1 MSTKPLLVGITYD
14 LRDDYRAMGYD
25 DEAIAEFDSM
35 ETINAIDTTLQ
46 KLGFVTERIG
56 HIKHL
61 VLRLAAG
68 KCWDIVFNIAEG
80 MHGIGREAQ
89 IPALLD
95 AYTIP
100 YTFSDPLV
108 LALTL
113 NKAMTKQIIRDS
125 NIPTPAFILVSG
137 IEDIQHCSLTYP
149 LFAKP
154 YAEGTGKGITASSV
168 IQNPG
173 ELESTC
179 ALLLQKYNQPVL
191 VEEYLPGREFTV
203 GIAGSGKNAHI
214 IGTMEIIL
222 LDNAEK
228 NVYSYS
234 NKEMCE
240 ERVEYRLANDVMAEH
255 SAHVA
260 LQAWQ
265 ALGCLD
271 AGRVDIKCDSSG
283 NPHFLE
289 VNPLAG
295 LHPTHSDLPIICTK
309 VGISYEQLIATIM
322 HNALQR
328 YNLLDSAP
336 EKLSSF
342 VIK

>member
-1 MSTKPLLVGITYD
+1 MTVKAMRVGITYD
-14 LRDDYRAMGYD
+14 LRDDYRALGYD
-25 DEAIAEFDSM
+25 DEAIAEFDSI

-46 KLGFVTERIG
+46 QLGFITERIG
-56 HIKHL
+56 YIKNL
-61 VLRLAAG
+61 VTRLANNQR
-68 KCWDIVFNIAEG
+68 WDIVFNIAEG

-95 AYTIP
+95 AYGIP

-125 NIPTPAFILVSG
+125 NIPTPPFILIDT

-168 IQNPG
+168 IYNAHD
-173 ELESTC
+173 LESTC
-179 ALLLQKYNQPVL
+179 SILLQKYKQPVL

-203 GIAGSGKNAHI
+203 GIVGSGNDAKA
-214 IGTMEIIL
+214 IGAIEIL
-222 LDNAEK
+222 LREHAEEH
-228 NVYSYS
+228 VYSYN
-234 NKEMCE
+234 NKEKCE
-240 ERVEYRLANDVMAEH
+240 ELVEYKLASDTTAQKAIE
-255 SAHVA
+255 VA
-260 LQAWQ
+260 LQSWKV
-265 ALGCLD
+265 LGCRD

-309 VGISYEQLIATIM
+309 VGISYQQLIASIM
-322 HNALQR
+322 HNALTR
-328 YNLLDSAP
+328 YNLRDKAP
-336 EKLSSF
+336 QKLSSF

>member
-1 MSTKPLLVGITYD
+1 MISKAMRVGITYD

-25 DEAIAEFDSM
+25 EEAIAEFDSQ

-46 KLGFVTERIG
+46 QLGFITERIG

-61 VLRLAAG
+61 VSCLASG
-68 KCWDIVFNIAEG
+68 QRWDIVFNIAEG
-80 MHGIGREAQ
+80 IHGIGREAQ

-113 NKAMTKQIIRDS
+113 NKAMTKQLIRDS
-125 NIPTPAFILVSG
+125 DIPTPPFMLVTG
-137 IEDIQHCSLTYP
+137 IDDIKRCSLAYP

-168 IQNPG
+168 IRDAG
-173 ELESTC
+173 ELKSTC
-179 ALLLQKYNQPVL
+179 TQLLQKYKQPVL

-203 GIAGSGKNAHI
+203 GIVGSGNNAKA
-214 IGTMEIIL
+214 IGTIEIIL

-228 NVYSYS
+228 DVYSFI
-234 NKEMCE
+234 NKEQCE
-240 ERVEYRLANDVMAEH
+240 ERVEYRLADDITAQK
-255 SAHVA
+255 SADVA
-260 LQAWQ
+260 LEAWR

-295 LHPTHSDLPIICTK
+295 LHPTHSDLPIICSK
-309 VGISYEQLIATIM
+309 VGISYQQLLATIM
-322 HNALQR
+322 HNALTR
-328 YNLLDSAP
+328 YNMLDNAP
-336 EKLSSF
+336 QKLSSLA
-342 VIK
+342 IK